1 MKRHIRNLGR
11 GYKECSENNK
21 KESESQ
27 KQFDDIHV
35 ICAVHFAKLAIT
47 REKDLMDFE
56 MGYLKKKKK

>member
-1 MKRHIRNLGR
+1 LDEVTKNVAKTI
-11 GYKECSENNK
+11 K

-35 ICAVHFAKLAIT
+35 IYAGHFAKLAIT

>member
-1 MKRHIRNLGR
+1 LDEVTKNVAKTI
-11 GYKECSENNK
+11 K

-56 MGYLKKKKK
+56 MGYSRKRKNR